1 VGGKKAKVVVPE
13 VGNVRQTFNYS
24 SPNKKC
30 FRYIEVFRSSMMEA
44 QKSQI
49 MGPGMRGAPR
59 GGGGAMMRGS
69 GGRPGPYDRMSGPP
83 LGRGYGAY
91 GPSARGSR
99 SFKSK
104 LIIKEAQIF
113 KKYWKMFD

>member
-1 VGGKKAKVVVPE
+1 
-13 VGNVRQTFNYS
+13 
-24 SPNKKC
+24 
-30 FRYIEVFRSSMMEA
+30 MEA

-104 LIIKEAQIF
+104 LIIRNIDACLIEGPL
-113 KKYWKMFD
+113 YSLRNLRMGTS